1 MRNYYQD
8 FKNLYDSIKP
18 IRGRA
23 EDTRPIGARRKDWE
37 LVEMDGDV
45 VACRLYKT
53 QCVRYYPD
61 GRIGLQADGWHSV
74 TTAEFIHTHSP
85 WQCFKRNNKL
95 WVILATKDK
104 DGHDQYL
111 HYPIP
116 KKGELHLEV
125 KDGRWQPVGEVV
137 IEKRVVN
144 REKAKAARAPYRAF
158 LSWAKTFMKMSDGW
172 LMHETRKQVI
182 EFKSRDGTNQG
193 RVGFTYEWRTDQELL
208 EMAREGNEDKFLKVL
223 CHILSQR
230 RDAIETRVAESL
242 PYSYEFMGQMRHH
255 SEEFYDMRFKFELL
269 EGRVN
274 RMIKNFLDVYETV
287 RVEATTRTQ
296 SGII

>member
-8 FKNLYDSIKP
+8 FKNLYDSVKP

-95 WVILATKDK
+95 WVIVASETDK
-104 DGHDQYL
+104 YL

-116 KKGELHLEV
+116 KKGELQFEIR
-125 KDGRWQPVGEVV
+125 DGRWQPVGEVL

-144 REKAKAARAPYRAF
+144 REKSKAARAPYRAF
-158 LSWAKTFMKMSDGW
+158 MSWAKVFMKMSDGW

-182 EFKSRDGTNQG
+182 ALKVGDLKVED
-193 RVGFTYEWRTDQELL
+193 RVGFTYEWRTDIELL
-208 EMAREGNEDKFLKVL
+208 DAAREGNEDKFLKVL
-223 CHILSQR
+223 FHILSQR

-242 PYSYEFMGQMRHH
+242 PYSYEFMGQIRNYV
-255 SEEFYDMRFKFELL
+255 EEFHDMQFRFEFLR
-269 EGRVN
+269 GRVD